1 MSSGGLLF
9 WYFAAALLI
18 LAALFI
24 LLPLWKFTQSDESSR
39 ARRERTN
46 LLIFKERV
54 AELAAEVA
62 AGNLEQENFEELQRE
77 LERSLLSDVQ
87 PQLEAKKEV
96 PQASSSWRSAS
107 RLVPLC
113 LFIIVIPLSIAL
125 YRTWGFQEEL
135 ALGQIF
141 ERTRESVDNPQEAR
155 DLIFSLGAIIEKDRE
170 NGWAWYFM
178 AQNLVNLAQ
187 FPEASMALE
196 RAGEYIQEPQD
207 RVVVLSQYA
216 FLEYMLAEQKLTD
229 KVQGIIDQAQR
240 LDPNQLLILQILGMD
255 AEQRSDYQSAITYW
269 RRMLQLTPPG
279 EESQLLQGMIAN
291 AQQQIST
298 AGGQEAVA
306 VDGPHIEVEV
316 LLAPG
321 LDLDPST
328 RVFVSALEVNGR
340 GQPLAAEVLTVGDLP
355 TTVTLDN
362 SDAVGPFNISS
373 AEMIYIVAT
382 ASSSGSANVQS
393 GDYQNRTEGFAH
405 ANQDA
410 NIRLEISDV
419 VP

>member
-1 MSSGGLLF
+1 LF

-18 LAALFI
+18 LAALFV
-24 LLPLWKFTQSDESSR
+24 LVPLWKFHHSGESSR

-46 LLIFKERV
+46 LLIFKERI
-54 AELAAEVA
+54 AELEADLA
-62 AGNLEQENFEELQRE
+62 AGNLEQESFDALQHE
-77 LERSLLSDVQ
+77 LERSLLSDVESPADTRADAQ
-87 PQLEAKKEV
+87 QG
-96 PQASSSWRSAS
+96 SSSWRSTP
-107 RLVPLC
+107 RLVPLV
-113 LFIIVIPLSIAL
+113 LLLIIIPLSIYL
-125 YRTWGFQEEL
+125 YRTWGFQDEL
-135 ALGQIF
+135 ALAELF
-141 ERTRESVDNPQEAR
+141 ERTRESADDPQEAR
-155 DLIFSLGAIIEKDRE
+155 ELIFSLGEIITKDQERGRE

-187 FPEASMALE
+187 FPQASMALE
-196 RAGEYIQEPQD
+196 RASESIEEPQD

-216 FLEYMLAEQKLTD
+216 FLEYMLAEQQLTD
-229 KVQGIIDQAQR
+229 KVQGIIEQTQR

-255 AEQRSDYQSAITYW
+255 AEQRADYQSAITYW

-291 AQQQIST
+291 AQQQLTVSERQESV
-298 AGGQEAVA
+298 AG
-306 VDGPHIEVEV
+306 DGPRIEVEV
-316 LLAPG
+316 SIAPG
-321 LDLDPST
+321 LDLDPNT
-328 RVFVSALEVNGR
+328 RVFVSALELNGR

-362 SDAVGPFNISS
+362 GDAVGPFNISS

-405 ANQDA
+405 SNQDA
-410 NIRLEISDV
+410 VIRVQISDV

>member
-1 MSSGGLLF
+1 MF
-9 WYFAAALLI
+9 WYFAVALLI
-18 LAALFI
+18 LAALFV
-24 LLPLWKFTQSDESSR
+24 LLPLWKYSNSVDSSR

-54 AELAAEVA
+54 AELEAEVE
-62 AGNLEQENFEELQRE
+62 AGNLERENFEALRNE

-87 PQLEAKKEV
+87 PQSKTNVNAQQE
-96 PQASSSWRSAS
+96 SSGWLSAS
-107 RLVPLC
+107 RLVPVVMLVA
-113 LFIIVIPLSIAL
+113 IIPLSFLI
-125 YRTWGFQEEL
+125 YRTWGFQDEL
-135 ALGQIF
+135 ALGQLF
-141 ERTRESVDNPQEAR
+141 ERTRASTNNPQEAR
-155 DLIFSLGAIIEKDRE
+155 DLIFSLGAIIEEDRE

-196 RAGEYIQEPQD
+196 RASNYIEVPQD

-216 FLEYMLAEQKLTD
+216 FLEYMLAEQQMTD
-229 KVQGIIDQAQR
+229 KVKAIVEETQR

-255 AEQRSDYQSAITYW
+255 AEQRADYQSAITYW

-291 AQQQIST
+291 AQQQLNAT
-298 AGGQEAVA
+298 NQPAA
-306 VDGPHIEVEV
+306 VDGPRIEVEV
-316 LLAPG
+316 SLAPG
-321 LDLDPST
+321 LDLDPNT
-328 RVFVSALEVNGR
+328 RVFVSALELNGR

-362 SDAVGPFNISS
+362 NDAVGPFNISS

-405 ANQDA
+405 SNQDTV
-410 NIRLEISDV
+410 IRLQIADV